1 MMYTPKSLVQTRRQ
15 MLQTQNFF
23 GIDCST
29 LSWKVCNVLS
39 HIFFEVYCLYNF
51 TERSNV
57 SLVFSKPLAK
67 IEITCPKEIHLFF
80 PVFDCFGIFFY
91 VYIEI
96 WVLFHQWWLNVQGN
110 NSCNLPIFRWL
121 FFGIEYVLIKWKNI
135 SDIFAILKQQK
146 VISKGT
152 DK

>member
-23 GIDCST
+23 GIDCPT
-29 LSWKVCNVLS
+29 LSWKVMQCPL
-39 HIFFEVYCLYNF
+39 ICIFEVYCVYNF

-91 VYIEI
+91 VHIEI
-96 WVLFHQWWLNVQGN
+96 
-110 NSCNLPIFRWL
+110 
-121 FFGIEYVLIKWKNI
+121 
-135 SDIFAILKQQK
+135 
-146 VISKGT
+146 
-152 DK
+152 

>member
-1 MMYTPKSLVQTRRQ
+1 

-29 LSWKVCNVLS
+29 LSWKVCNVLWHVFLKS
-39 HIFFEVYCLYNF
+39 IVC
-51 TERSNV
+51 TISQTDI

-135 SDIFAILKQQK
+135 SDIFSILKQQK
-146 VISKGT
+146 AIDHYEMIEDIKWWI
-152 DK
+152 KY

>member
-1 MMYTPKSLVQTRRQ
+1 

-29 LSWKVCNVLS
+29 LSWKVCNVLWHVFLKS
-39 HIFFEVYCLYNF
+39 IVC
-51 TERSNV
+51 TISQTDI

-110 NSCNLPIFRWL
+110 NSCNLPIFRR
-121 FFGIEYVLIKWKNI
+121 IEYVLIKWKNV

>member
-1 MMYTPKSLVQTRRQ
+1 MESMQCPLTC
-15 MLQTQNFF
+15 
-23 GIDCST
+23 I
-29 LSWKVCNVLS
+29 
-39 HIFFEVYCLYNF
+39 FEVYCVYNF
-51 TERSNV
+51 KERSNV

-96 WVLFHQWWLNVQGN
+96 WVLFHQWWLTVQGN

-152 DK
+152 DKYMLLYHNILRNILIIMKWLMILIDE

>member
-51 TERSNV
+51 TERLNV

-96 WVLFHQWWLNVQGN
+96 
-110 NSCNLPIFRWL
+110 
-121 FFGIEYVLIKWKNI
+121 
-135 SDIFAILKQQK
+135 
-146 VISKGT
+146 
-152 DK
+152 